1 MAETIKDSNS
11 RYRLG
16 ARVTWVGCCANI
28 ILSAFKL
35 FAGIWGRSQA
45 MIADAM
51 HSFSD
56 IATDIVVL
64 WGFKVAGKP
73 ADMDHT
79 FGHGRVETFVT
90 FVVGAS
96 LIIVAIWIAWTGIST
111 ILEMTSG
118 VYLYQIRWIAFIAA
132 IVSIIVKEGMYRYTV
147 KIGKQINS
155 QAIMANAWHHR
166 SDALTSIATL
176 IGIGG
181 ALILGSHWRIL
192 DPIAALV
199 VCFFIVRVAIRIARG
214 SIRDLIDTAVSKETV
229 DKIKTI
235 IKSVPGVIGVHDI
248 KTRSIGHNIAL
259 DVHITVNP
267 KLTVAQGHDIATKIE
282 DELKIKLD
290 NVGFIS
296 VHIEPH
302 EEGLGNG

>member
-1 MAETIKDSNS
+1 MADVISDSNL

-16 ARVTWVGCCANI
+16 TRVTWLGCCVNI
-28 ILSAFKL
+28 ILTSFKL

-45 MIADAM
+45 MIADAI
-51 HSFSD
+51 HSLSD
-56 IATDIVVL
+56 IITDIVVL
-64 WGFKVAGKP
+64 LGFKVASKP
-73 ADMDHT
+73 ADMDHA
-79 FGHGRVETFVT
+79 FGHERVETLAT
-90 FVVGAS
+90 LIVGAS
-96 LIIVAIWIAWTGIST
+96 LIIVAIWIGWTGIST
-111 ILEMTSG
+111 ILKMTSG

-132 IVSIIVKEGMYRYTV
+132 IVSIVTKEGVYRYTV
-147 KIGKQINS
+147 KVGKHINS
-155 QAIMANAWHHR
+155 QAVIANAWHHR
-166 SDALTSIATL
+166 SDALTSVATL

-181 ALILGSHWRIL
+181 ALLLSERWRIL

-199 VCFFIVRVAIRIARG
+199 VCFFIVKVAIRIARG
-214 SIRDLIDTAVSKETV
+214 SVLDLIDTAVSKETV